1 MAITLAQK
9 KNFLAWFVTSQSFTR
24 REVSW
29 LVNYLI
35 SHEVILENVHFV
47 EKAEVTPR
55 GLVIQT
61 AEFSD
66 TPILLYKEKIEFADV
81 DQIFHEIRFHW
92 QEDLYLECRFKD
104 AWQEA
109 IYLGVLE
116 DNPYASWNETL
127 DPQFDRQ
134 VEDYFDELAR
144 ESQKKELLL
153 RINLALE
160 ENDQATFAQ
169 LSSELKALS

>member
-9 KNFLAWFVTSQSFTR
+9 KNFLAWFVTSQTFNR

-35 SHEVILENVHFV
+35 SHEAILNNVHIV
-47 EKAEVTPR
+47 EKAQDTPR

-61 AEFSD
+61 MDFSD
-66 TPILLYKEKIEFADV
+66 IPILLFKDQVEFVDV

-92 QEDLYLECRFKD
+92 QDDLYLECRFKD
-104 AWQEA
+104 AWQES

-134 VEDYFDELAR
+134 VDDYFDELAR

-153 RINLALE
+153 RINQALE
-160 ENDQATFAQ
+160 ENDEATFAQ

>member
-1 MAITLAQK
+1 MAITLSQK
-9 KNFLAWFVTSQSFTR
+9 KKFLSWFVTSQTFNR

-35 SHEVILENVHFV
+35 SHEAILNNVHIV
-47 EKAEVTPR
+47 EKAQDTPR
-55 GLVIQT
+55 GIVIQT
-61 AEFSD
+61 MDFSD
-66 TPILLYKEKIEFADV
+66 IPILLFKDQVEFVDV

-92 QEDLYLECRFKD
+92 QDDLYLECRFKD

-134 VEDYFDELAR
+134 VDDYFDELAR

-153 RINLALE
+153 RINQALE
-160 ENDQATFAQ
+160 ENDEATFAQ

>member
-1 MAITLAQK
+1 MAITLSQK
-9 KNFLAWFVTSQSFTR
+9 KKFLSWFVTSQTFNR

-35 SHEVILENVHFV
+35 SHEAILNNVHIV
-47 EKAEVTPR
+47 EKAQDTPR

-61 AEFSD
+61 MDFSD

-92 QEDLYLECRFKD
+92 QDDLYLECRFKD

-116 DNPYASWNETL
+116 DNPYASWNEIL

-134 VEDYFDELAR
+134 VDDYFDELAR

-153 RINLALE
+153 RINQALE
-160 ENDQATFAQ
+160 ENDEATFAQ

>member
-9 KNFLAWFVTSQSFTR
+9 KNFLAWFVTSQTFNR

-35 SHEVILENVHFV
+35 SHEAILNNVHIV
-47 EKAEVTPR
+47 EKAQDTPR

-61 AEFSD
+61 MDFSD
-66 TPILLYKEKIEFADV
+66 IPILLFKDQVEFVDV

-92 QEDLYLECRFKD
+92 QDDLYLECRFKD

-134 VEDYFDELAR
+134 VDDYFDELAR

-153 RINLALE
+153 RINQALE
-160 ENDQATFAQ
+160 ENDEATFAQ

>member
-9 KNFLAWFVTSQSFTR
+9 KNFLAWFVTSQTFNR

-35 SHEVILENVHFV
+35 SHEAILNNVHIV
-47 EKAEVTPR
+47 EKAQDTPR

-61 AEFSD
+61 MDFSD
-66 TPILLYKEKIEFADV
+66 IPILLFKDQVEFVDV

-92 QEDLYLECRFKD
+92 QDDLYLECRFKD

-134 VEDYFDELAR
+134 VDDYFDELAR

-153 RINLALE
+153 RINQALE
-160 ENDQATFAQ
+160 ENDEATFAQ
-169 LSSELKALS
+169 LSEELKALK

>member
-9 KNFLAWFVTSQSFTR
+9 KNFLAWFVTSQTFNR

-35 SHEVILENVHFV
+35 SHEAILNNVHIV
-47 EKAEVTPR
+47 EKAQDTPR

-61 AEFSD
+61 MDFSD
-66 TPILLYKEKIEFADV
+66 IPILLFKDQVEFVDV

-92 QEDLYLECRFKD
+92 QDDLYLECRFKD
-104 AWQEA
+104 AWQES

-127 DPQFDRQ
+127 DPQFDHQ
-134 VEDYFDELAR
+134 VDDYFDELAR

-153 RINLALE
+153 RINQALE
-160 ENDQATFAQ
+160 ENDEATFAQ

>member
-35 SHEVILENVHFV
+35 SHEAILENVHFV

-61 AEFSD
+61 ADFSD

-81 DQIFHEIRFHW
+81 DQIFHDIRFHW
-92 QEDLYLECRFKD
+92 QDDLYLECRFKD
-104 AWQEA
+104 AWQES

-116 DNPYASWNETL
+116 DNPYASWNDNL
-127 DPQFDRQ
+127 DSQFVSQ
-134 VEDYFDELAR
+134 VDNYFNDLAR
-144 ESQKKELLL
+144 EKQKRNLMTK
-153 RINLALE
+153 INQALE
-160 ENDQATFAQ
+160 ANDEATFAQ
-169 LSSELKALS
+169 LSEELKALK